1 MRLLILLLMAALLL
15 ACEGMPSSAGDAAAD
30 EGPATIGALQGR
42 GLRSPYEG
50 REVAIHGIVTGNFV
64 AGIDGFFMQDAA
76 GADDGDPA
84 TSDGVFVQ
92 WTREQTPRVR
102 RGDRVRVV
110 GPVVELGEG
119 ERSVTAIAAGQI
131 EVLGRGGVNVTLVDA
146 PPAFE
151 ADWERHEGM
160 WLRVTA
166 PLTVTGNGGLI
177 RFGELE
183 AAFGGR
189 LVQPTERFPAGP
201 EALALGADNLRRLL
215 VLDDNRR
222 GEYPEILWFLADG
235 LSHQAPLRSGSVLA
249 EVEGVLSH
257 RYGRWRLHLTRD
269 LQVREQAPR
278 PPPPDAPAGLRLASV
293 NLHNFFNGDGRGRGF
308 PTPRGAATPKEF
320 ERQRAKTVAT
330 LVALQPDV
338 FAAAE
343 LENDGSDPLSAEAA
357 LLKALNQALGDA
369 GDYRAVETS
378 AAERGEDAIRV
389 AIFYRHARMSPMGP
403 AVALSG
409 GTFRVGG
416 SRPPLAQ
423 AFLPV
428 GGGEPLVVVANHF
441 KSKGSCPAID
451 QPAEPGD
458 RDQGDYQACWN
469 ALRTSSAQ
477 RLHDWLQGHPTGVAS
492 NRIVLLGDFNAYAE
506 ESPMRLLRQLGWR
519 DAFEV
524 AGAEQVYSYVF
535 NGQAGRLDH
544 ALVSPAL
551 VPMLSGAV
559 LWHSNADESEA
570 FDYRASQRQ
579 PAWYSAEPWRSSD
592 HDPLMIGLDFS
603 RRP

>member
-1 MRLLILLLMAALLL
+1 MRLLILLLMAAVLL
-15 ACEGMPSSAGDAAAD
+15 ACEGMPSGGDPAAVD
-30 EGPATIGALQGR
+30 EGPATIGALQGS

-50 REVAIHGIVTGNFV
+50 REVAMHGVVTGNFV

-76 GADDGDPA
+76 GADDNDPR

-92 WTREQTPRVR
+92 WTRDRTPRVR

-119 ERSVTAIAAGQI
+119 ERSVTAIAAERV
-131 EVLGRGGVNVTLVDA
+131 EVLGRGGVNVTLINA
-146 PPAFE
+146 PPAEE
-151 ADWERHEGM
+151 ADWERYEGM
-160 WLRVTA
+160 WLRVST
-166 PLTVTGNGGLI
+166 PLTVTGNGSLI
-177 RFGELE
+177 RFGEVE

-189 LVQPTERFPAGP
+189 LVQPTERHPAGP
-201 EALALGADNLRRLL
+201 EARALAADNLRRLL

-222 GEYPEILWFLADG
+222 GEYPEILWFLAEG
-235 LSHQAPLRSGSVLA
+235 LGHQAPLRSGSVLA

-257 RYGRWRLHLTRD
+257 RHGRWRLHLTRD
-269 LQVREQAPR
+269 LQVVEQAPR
-278 PPPPDAPAGLRLASV
+278 PPPPAAPAGLRLASV

-308 PTPRGAATPKEF
+308 PTPRGAATLKEF
-320 ERQRAKTVAT
+320 ERQQAKTVAT
-330 LVALQPDV
+330 LVALQPDA

-343 LENDGSDPLSAEAA
+343 LENDGSDPRSAEAA
-357 LLKALNQALGDA
+357 LLKALNEALGEA

-378 AAERGEDAIRV
+378 AAERGDDAIRV
-389 AIFYRHARMSPMGP
+389 ALFYRHSRLSPMGS
-403 AVALSG
+403 AVALTG
-409 GTFRVGG
+409 GSFRVGG

-428 GGGEPLVVVANHF
+428 GGGEPLVLVANHF
-441 KSKGSCPAID
+441 KSKGSCPGAD

-458 RDQGDYQACWN
+458 RDQGDSQACWN
-469 ALRTSSAQ
+469 ALRTTSAQ
-477 RLHDWLQGHPTGVAS
+477 QLHDWLQGHPTGVES
-492 NRIVLLGDFNAYAE
+492 SRIVLLGDFNAYAE

-524 AGAEQVYSYVF
+524 AGAGDVYSYVY
-535 NGQAGRLDH
+535 NGQSGRLDH
-544 ALVSPAL
+544 ALLSPAL
-551 VPMLSGAV
+551 APLLSGAV
-559 LWHSNADESEA
+559 IWHSNADESEA

-592 HDPLMIGLDFS
+592 HDPLMIGLDLS